1 MNAIFLCAGYG
12 TRLHPLTKDKPK
24 PLLPIGGRAL
34 LNHLIEKLEAIKSL
48 DQIVIVS
55 NALFYQQFVQ
65 WKKTISTKKKITI
78 VNDGTS
84 HNDQRLGA
92 IQDLKLGMKACIK
105 QSDLMVL
112 AGDNLFDTDLSEFAS
127 YVASKRPAVTVVGVY
142 DVQDRTLASK
152 YGLIKTD
159 SSGKIIAFLEKPK
172 DPLTTLASMGIY
184 FFPKETLAY
193 VDRYLQSHGN
203 PDAPGFYISWLTDQ
217 IDVYAFPFKGTWF
230 DIGDLNSYYKA
241 DEFFKKLV
249 IPARFKRESTNL
261 DPR

>member
-12 TRLHPLTKDKPK
+12 TRLYPLTKDKPK
-24 PLLPIGGRAL
+24 PLLPIGDRVL
-34 LNHLIEKLEAIKSL
+34 LNHLVEKLEAIQLL

-55 NALFYQQFVQ
+55 NARFYDQFVE
-65 WKKTISTKKKITI
+65 WRKTAPTKKKITI
-78 VNDGTS
+78 VNDGTTD
-84 HNDQRLGA
+84 NDNRLGA
-92 IQDLKLGMKACIK
+92 IPDLKLGMKACAK
-105 QSDLMVL
+105 PSDLMVL
-112 AGDNLFDTDLSEFAS
+112 AGDNLFDADLSEFAS
-127 YVASKRPAVTVVGVY
+127 YAVSKCPGAAVGVY
-142 DVQDRTLASK
+142 DVKDRTLATK

-172 DPLTTLASMGIY
+172 DPPTTLASMGIY

-203 PDAPGFYISWLTDQ
+203 PDAPGFYVSWLTEQ

-241 DEFFKKLV
+241 DEFFKSK
-249 IPARFKRESTNL
+249 I
-261 DPR
+261 